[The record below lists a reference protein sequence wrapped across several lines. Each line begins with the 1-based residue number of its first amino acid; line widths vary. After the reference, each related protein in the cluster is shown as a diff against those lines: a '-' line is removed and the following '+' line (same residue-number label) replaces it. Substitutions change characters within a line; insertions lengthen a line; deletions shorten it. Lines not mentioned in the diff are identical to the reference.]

1 MSILD
6 FVAGCA
12 GYCSVWLQKSH
23 DGGYMAAYPRKLEP
37 LKTTTSLW
45 NLVWK
50 GIMHSITWSNHCSLN
65 IKTARKKKR
74 LKITETVQAMA
85 RFGSKPIAREMRTL
99 QTHII
104 YFILSCNSNT
114 VKQISLHLT
123 EIIFQMNHVEEQ
135 PRIPQTSE
143 KNHLE
148 IFLSLKFRPS
158 QSHGSRTCF
167 GSDLVHGDSSV
178 SPWALP
184 FLWN

>member
-37 LKTTTSLW
+37 LKTTTSHW

-104 YFILSCNSNT
+104 NIFYSELQLKHSETDFTPPHRNNLSDEPCRRTAKDST
-114 VKQISLHLT
+114 DIRKESL
-123 EIIFQMNHVEEQ
+123 
-135 PRIPQTSE
+135 
-143 KNHLE
+143 
-148 IFLSLKFRPS
+148 
-158 QSHGSRTCF
+158 G
-167 GSDLVHGDSSV
+167 DLPKPEV
-178 SPWALP
+178 
-184 FLWN
+184 